1 MKLGLYFKERY
12 DIQPPDVFKAPVG
25 IFRTKD
31 EVLTNLTTY
40 ARINTKELFTKF
52 GTSDS
57 GLTHTEAKRRLEKEH
72 GYNEITHEE
81 RQPLIIRLALTFN
94 NPLTMLL
101 MFLVFI
107 SFVTGDM
114 RSVIVVSS
122 MILISVGLKFIQE
135 EQAFNSAEKLRSM
148 VKTTCTVMRNGILKE
163 IDLFMVVP
171 GDVVRLSA
179 GDIVPA
185 DLRLIQSKDLFINQ
199 SMLTGES
206 LPVEKHAVLEHP
218 EEIKNPLEAKNICLT
233 GTNVETGSALG
244 VVVDTGAN
252 TYFGN
257 LAKSISGKRAPTSF
271 DKGVDKFTWLMMRF
285 MSIMVPTVFVIN
297 GFSKGNWWEAFLFS
311 ISIAVG
317 LTPEMLPAIVAINLS
332 QGAIALSKKKVI
344 VKRLNSIQNF
354 GAMDVLCTDKTGTL
368 TQNNIVVIKH
378 VNIKDKDDEKVFHYA
393 FLNSFNQTGFRN
405 LLDSAILKHSE
416 VKTLAK
422 QLQSVFSKIDEVPF
436 DFQRKRLSIVLK
448 EKNKKNLLVCKGAV
462 EEVLKVST
470 KYEIDGHIH
479 ALTSKEVKE
488 INELNKAYAKEGF
501 RVIAIAYKPTQ
512 NEREHFSVN
521 DEDELIF
528 LGLMTFLDPPKEST
542 KPAIKSLQQ
551 HGVTVKVLT
560 GDNEMVTQKICSEVG
575 LEAVHTLLG
584 PQIEN
589 MTDTELE
596 GKVEETTIFAKLS
609 PDHKKRIVMALQK
622 KGHAVGFLGDGINDA
637 PALRTADV
645 GISVDGAVDIA
656 KESADIILLETS
668 LSVLAD
674 GVLGGRRV
682 FGNIIKYIKMGASSN
697 FGNMFSVI
705 GASIFVPFLPMTAIQ
720 ILTNNLL
727 YDVSQTAIPSDKVD
741 AEYLEKPRKWDIVD
755 IQRFMIFIG
764 PLSSIFDY
772 TTYFTMLFIFN
783 AWHNPSLFQ
792 TGWFVESLM
801 TQTMIVHVI
810 RSRKMPF
817 IQTIASIPLL
827 IMTFSVVSI
836 GILLTFSPVAPMLGF
851 TRLPLMYWPIL
862 LGMLL
867 SYIIITQIVKTW
879 YIKKFGYN

>member
-12 DIQPPDVFKAPVG
+12 DINPPDVFRAPVG
-25 IFRTKD
+25 IFRTKE
-31 EVLTNLTTY
+31 EVMINLAKY
-40 ARINTKELFTKF
+40 AKIDTKELLALFK
-52 GTSDS
+52 TSNN
-57 GLTHTEAKRRLEKEH
+57 GLSHSEATRRLEKEH

-101 MFLVFI
+101 MFLVLI

-114 RSVIVVSS
+114 RAVIVISS
-122 MILISVGLKFIQE
+122 MILISVGLKFFQE

-148 VKTTCTVMRNGILKE
+148 VKTTCTVMRNGVLRE
-163 IDLFMVVP
+163 IDLYLVVP
-171 GDVVRLSA
+171 GDIVRLSA

-206 LPVEKHAVLEHP
+206 LPVEKHAVLENP
-218 EEIKNPLEAKNICLT
+218 EEIKNPLEAKNICLA

-244 VVVDTGAN
+244 VVVDTGVN

-257 LAKSISGKRAPTSF
+257 LAKNISGKRATTNF
-271 DKGVDKFTWLMMRF
+271 DKGVDKFTWLIMRF
-285 MSIMVPTVFVIN
+285 MSIMVPTVFVLN
-297 GFSKGNWWEAFLFS
+297 GFSKGDWWEAFLFS

-368 TQNNIVVIKH
+368 TQNDIVVIKH
-378 VNIKDKDDEKVFHYA
+378 VNIEDKDDEKVFHYA
-393 FLNSFNQTGFRN
+393 FLNSSNQTGFKN

-416 VKTLAK
+416 IKTMAK

-436 DFQRKRLSIVLK
+436 DFQRKRLSIILK

-462 EEVLKVST
+462 EEVLKVS
-470 KYEIDGHIH
+470 KSYEIDGHVH
-479 ALTSKEVKE
+479 KLTSKKIDE
-488 INELNKAYAKEGF
+488 INNLNRDYAKEGF
-501 RVIAIAYKPTQ
+501 RVIAIAFKPIQ
-512 NEREHFSVN
+512 SEENHFSIK
-521 DEDELIF
+521 DENELIF

-542 KPAIKSLQQ
+542 KSAIKSLQK

-575 LEAVHTLLG
+575 LEFKHTLLG

-589 MTDTELE
+589 MKDEELE
-596 GKVEETTIFAKLS
+596 AKVEATTIFAKLS
-609 PDHKKRIVMALQK
+609 PDHKKRIVAALQK

-674 GVLGGRRV
+674 GILGGRRV

-720 ILTNNLL
+720 ILTNSLL
-727 YDVSQTAIPSDKVD
+727 YNISQTAIPTDKVD
-741 AEYLEKPRKWDIVD
+741 AEYLEKPRKWNIVD

-772 TTYFTMLFIFN
+772 VTYFTMLFIFN

-810 RSRKMPF
+810 RSRKIPF
-817 IQTIASIPLL
+817 IQTMASIPLL

-836 GILLTFSPVAPMLGF
+836 GILLTFSPIAPMLGF

-862 LGMLL
+862 FVILVCYVTL
-867 SYIIITQIVKTW
+867 TQFVKTW
-879 YIKKFGYN
+879 YIKRYGYN